1 MVPDDEDDTIDS
13 ENDVDVEN
21 VEGNVEEIAE
31 GNVEEEVESA
41 EENVFV
47 SAAKK
52 IVKNATTRK
61 PKSNPRTKTK
71 KTPSSDSPIVITYLL
86 NVPVMFEKDVVHQ
99 MSSTRKVN
107 SESEFEKRFFFRPHL
122 NEMSLKAQ
130 RHADD
135 KTFACRLVNVKAT
148 VAWNGIKPQE
158 RMSLMLEESW
168 LPIEEVLIFRY
179 ENGAKSLAV
188 DLIYQFA
195 RTKSGEIP
203 EDPTAAVSK
212 KLGTATLKLQKELE
226 ERAILHGQ
234 TVERM
239 TALQSLHVC
248 NKKTCENFG
257 RYCWNDEERDQ
268 HYIISSHQFVA
279 WNKALDDDV
288 SGVTSQMPPSTI
300 RESMYSQKG
309 KRKTASS
316 TPKQESQEDS
326 TRHLHPIYQH
336 PAYQSFPPWAFAPP
350 STFVNP
356 LAFANPSAFIPSSPL
371 PQLHSSQFPS
381 YSPSQ
386 ASDFGRH
393 RDETPVDRRDR
404 QGSYAPSVVAP
415 PAAPSSPVEEDLED
429 YVNWHIQ
436 SKPHLKGVL
445 RHAYDRLMEGGY
457 DLMTIQTLKGIEH
470 QSFWSKLSIPPGIG
484 IQLARDVS
492 KFGRQMQM
500 QMPPPSSRRMPPPPS
515 RQMSRRPRYLPTS
528 QMTTQ
533 ANTQV
538 IKEVDEEEVDET
550 LGEIKRVDPR
560 MEDAIEEDELENT
573 YNLEYDYAE
582 EEY

>member
-13 ENDVDVEN
+13 ENDVDVES

-31 GNVEEEVESA
+31 GDFEKEVESA

-52 IVKNATTRK
+52 IVKNATTGG

-86 NVPVMFEKDVVHQ
+86 NVTVMFEKDVVHQ

-135 KTFACRLVNVKAT
+135 KTFACRLANVKAT

-239 TALQSLHVC
+239 TALQSMHVC
-248 NKKTCENFG
+248 KKKTCENFG

-326 TRHLHPIYQH
+326 TRHLHPIYQN
-336 PAYQSFPPWAFAPP
+336 PAYQFFPP
-350 STFVNP
+350 
-356 LAFANPSAFIPSSPL
+356 
-371 PQLHSSQFPS
+371 
-381 YSPSQ
+381 
-386 ASDFGRH
+386 
-393 RDETPVDRRDR
+393 
-404 QGSYAPSVVAP
+404 
-415 PAAPSSPVEEDLED
+415 
-429 YVNWHIQ
+429 
-436 SKPHLKGVL
+436 
-445 RHAYDRLMEGGY
+445 
-457 DLMTIQTLKGIEH
+457 
-470 QSFWSKLSIPPGIG
+470 
-484 IQLARDVS
+484 
-492 KFGRQMQM
+492 
-500 QMPPPSSRRMPPPPS
+500 
-515 RQMSRRPRYLPTS
+515 
-528 QMTTQ
+528 
-533 ANTQV
+533 
-538 IKEVDEEEVDET
+538 
-550 LGEIKRVDPR
+550 
-560 MEDAIEEDELENT
+560 
-573 YNLEYDYAE
+573 
-582 EEY
+582 